1 MAVHVFLFTCPQ
13 NQYPQNRLAI
23 APNTKVFHFHCCWSW
38 WKKNCRIFPRAY
50 PQNRKSTKISILLK
64 PIQFKVISYI
74 KSNKSTHKSMEVF
87 IIATLE
93 LSLYWMFTK
102 FPKKLQQEVSEDC
115 PFLTA
120 STFSFFCFILRIFL
134 SPTLWTHA
142 DRVCAKYWR
151 ETKNCMTVD

>member
-1 MAVHVFLFTCPQ
+1 MHQIRKFFTSIVAGVDEQRTVAFSPEH
-13 NQYPQNRLAI
+13 I
-23 APNTKVFHFHCCWSW
+23 H
-38 WKKNCRIFPRAY
+38 
-50 PQNRKSTKISILLK
+50 RKSTKISILLK

-102 FPKKLQQEVSEDC
+102 FRKKLQQEVSEDC

-120 STFSFFCFILRIFL
+120 STFSFFCFILRTFL
-134 SPTLWTHA
+134 SPTLWTYA

>member
-1 MAVHVFLFTCPQ
+1 MHQIRKFFTS
-13 NQYPQNRLAI
+13 I
-23 APNTKVFHFHCCWSW
+23 AAGVDEQRTVAFSPEHIHK
-38 WKKNCRIFPRAY
+38 
-50 PQNRKSTKISILLK
+50 KSTKISILLK

-102 FPKKLQQEVSEDC
+102 FSKKLQQEVSEHC
-115 PFLTA
+115 PFLTT
-120 STFSFFCFILRIFL
+120 STFTFFCFILRISL
-134 SPTLWTHA
+134 SPILWTYT

-151 ETKNCMTVD
+151 KTKNCMTVD